1 MELTNYKVSNHAKQR
16 YTERLLNKDASL
28 VVLFKDGNIKE
39 YYNKRVI
46 DIVSILKEN
55 ETALNDAIVAD
66 KIIGKVAASLLIKG
80 KIKVLYAKTLSKYG
94 KEVLDESGIYYE
106 YDEETEYVINN
117 DKTGMCPMENKF
129 KDEKNIDVIYDFFVN

>member
-1 MELTNYKVSNHAKQR
+1 MKELEKVK
-16 YTERLLNKDASL
+16 ERLLNKDASL

-94 KEVLDESGIYYE
+94 KEVLDENGIYYE
-106 YDEETEYVINN
+106 YDRI
-117 DKTGMCPMENKF
+117 
-129 KDEKNIDVIYDFFVN
+129 

>member
-1 MELTNYKVSNHAKQR
+1 MKDLEKVK
-16 YTERLLNKDASL
+16 ERLLNKDASL
-28 VVLFKDGNIKE
+28 VVMFKDGNIKE

-55 ETALNDAIVAD
+55 ETELNDAIVAD

-80 KIKVLYAKTLSKYG
+80 KIKALYAKTLSKYG
-94 KEVLDESGIYYE
+94 REVLDENGIYYE

-129 KDEKNIDVIYDFFVN
+129 KVEKNLDIIYDFFVN